1 MLSVN
6 YAECL
11 KQAHYVGYRY
21 GECRYVE
28 WRFAECRCAEF
39 RCTDEK
45 PDNFS
50 ECYFFRMPG
59 SNAINSFYP
68 LSAIS

>member
-11 KQAHYVGYRY
+11 KQVHYAGFRY
-21 GECRYVE
+21 AECRYVE
-28 WRFAECRCAEF
+28 WRYAKCRYAECRGAV
-39 RCTDEK
+39 EK

-59 SNAINSFYP
+59 SNAINSFYA
-68 LSAIS
+68 LSEIS